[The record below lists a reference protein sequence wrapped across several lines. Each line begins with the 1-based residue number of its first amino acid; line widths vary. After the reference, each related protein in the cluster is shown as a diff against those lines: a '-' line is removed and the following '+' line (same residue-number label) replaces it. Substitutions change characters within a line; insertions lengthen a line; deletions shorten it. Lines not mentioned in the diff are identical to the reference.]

1 MQQNIIHRE
10 YKMLASNYQKNTT
23 PMSD

>member
-10 YKMLASNYQKNTT
+10 YKMLASNYQKNTK